1 MWAELKNQGDV
12 RYMELKVPVVF
23 KQIII
28 GFDNVGCQIELYGAD
43 VDCK

>member
-1 MWAELKNQGDV
+1 MSAELKNQGDV

-23 KQIII
+23 KKLFIA
-28 GFDNVGCQIELYGAD
+28 FDYTGCQIELYGAD